1 MSEFNT
7 FDVGLD
13 YVKLKDNGTKD
24 AVSRVTLMVD
34 SDVSY
39 TAGDDTGLE
48 LTAECPF
55 ATQEMAEAV
64 LASVGGYV
72 HQFASVSAV
81 EIDPA
86 FELGDG
92 VYSEGLQ
99 FRVDRVSDNGTRYPS
114 LEACG
119 EGDEQ
124 DEYPAATP
132 ITSKIQRSEAQTRS
146 LITKTA
152 SEIRLEVADVAGD
165 VSTLKLTA
173 ENIESRVESAEGNI
187 STLTQ
192 KAESIES
199 RIESAEGSISTLE
212 QTATSLTSRITTAEG
227 NISTVEQTATSLT
240 SRIESAEGNI
250 STVEQTIDGL
260 TVTDSGGTTKIS
272 GSMIETDS
280 LYVKAANITG
290 TLTAS
295 QIDADGIEADDVTV
309 SGSITATAGTI
320 AGFTVTKAQGL
331 HSGTKGTDNYIGLF
345 SAHPSTDFTIGS
357 VTSQNWRI
365 IAGQN
370 FGVTK
375 EGQAVMTNAVI
386 SGVIS
391 ATAGSIG
398 GWTISGNLV
407 TVSAAGNTVSLGA
420 AGVTITY
427 ADTGLSDQVTWEQ
440 IVAACG

>member
-1 MSEFNT
+1 MSDKIELDLALADL
-7 FDVGLD
+7 DVG
-13 YVKLKDNGTKD
+13 N
-24 AVSRVTLMVD
+24 AARPVSRVTLVVD
-34 SDVSY
+34 DETSY
-39 TAGDDTGLE
+39 TAGDDSGLTVE
-48 LTAECPF
+48 QSCPW
-55 ATQEMAEAV
+55 ATQELAEYVLSLLEGFAYQPYEGTDALLDPAAEPGDTLV
-64 LASVGGYV
+64 VGDTAGILVELGRNFDRMGLASV
-72 HQFASVSAV
+72 AAPSAD
-81 EIDPA
+81 EI
-86 FELGDG
+86 E
-92 VYSEGLQ
+92 
-99 FRVDRVSDNGTRYPS
+99 
-114 LEACG
+114 
-119 EGDEQ
+119 
-124 DEYPAATP
+124 DEYPYK
-132 ITSKIQRSEAQTRS
+132 SKIPRQIERTAAKTRS